1 MLEKRGRKIIGWDEI
16 LEGGLSE
23 NATVMSWRG
32 TEGGIEA
39 AMQKHDV
46 IMTPGSDGM
55 YLDWYQ
61 GDSKVEPVTIP
72 SPPRYLASTYNY
84 NPVPDT
90 IKALGLAHHIL
101 GVQCNNWS
109 EYMYSNAKMEYMMY
123 PRAIALSEIA
133 WSPVSRKT
141 SRISAADWMQT
152 VFVWTSAISVIISH
166 CLSSLSVLVIRW
178 SLLGILR

>member
-90 IKALGLAHHIL
+90 IKALGLARHIL

-166 CLSSLSVLVIRW
+166 CLSSLSVLVIR
-178 SLLGILR
+178 